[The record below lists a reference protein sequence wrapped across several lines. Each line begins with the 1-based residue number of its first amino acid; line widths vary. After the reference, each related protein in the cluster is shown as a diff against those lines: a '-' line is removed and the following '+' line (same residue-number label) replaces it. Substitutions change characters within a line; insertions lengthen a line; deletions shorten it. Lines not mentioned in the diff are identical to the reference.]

1 MSIQA
6 PLSTKRLCMGHF
18 AIFAEIFVGSYFG
31 KGIAMKVRIS
41 NPIVNYDKSS
51 LQRQMKIGFSNAQYF
66 GFAQYKCPMP
76 HAPFQFSI

>member
-31 KGIAMKVRIS
+31 KGIDLDNLVIEAGESVTGKRHSVA
-41 NPIVNYDKSS
+41 
-51 LQRQMKIGFSNAQYF
+51 L
-66 GFAQYKCPMP
+66 P
-76 HAPFQFSI
+76 HL